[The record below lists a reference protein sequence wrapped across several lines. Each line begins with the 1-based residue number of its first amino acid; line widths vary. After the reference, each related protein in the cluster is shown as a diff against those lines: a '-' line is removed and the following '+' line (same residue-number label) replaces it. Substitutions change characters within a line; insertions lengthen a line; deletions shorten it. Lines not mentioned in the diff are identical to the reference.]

1 MDNSTVMWSE
11 TLRPSVLND
20 IIGHD
25 ETKNILSSY
34 LLNPPYRKTIYLTG
48 PPGIGKTTLAL
59 SAASTHSFEPIEINA
74 SRSIRSFDD
83 VERLKDTC
91 RSSVSIHSFLRNEPT
106 KMKCVILD
114 ELDGSDPHAQRRVIE
129 WIKDPQRRVPILCTG
144 NEVPLLF
151 KKNPEIVEIIRCH
164 PPRPAELQ
172 ALFPQ
177 DNIQTLV
184 KECNYDVR
192 RIHHRLQYGVSDV
205 FPKYLLPPT
214 GLPCEEM
221 FIRHQAVFAVPDP
234 LQIAFER
241 RDDKLGN
248 VRSSKTTG

>member
-1 MDNSTVMWSE
+1 MWSE
-11 TLRPSVLND
+11 TLRPSTLTDVV
-20 IIGHD
+20 GHE
-25 ETKNILSSY
+25 ETKKVLSAY
-34 LLNPPYRKTIYLTG
+34 LSNPPYSRTIYLTG

-59 SAASTHSFEPIEINA
+59 SAARTHRFEPIEINA
-74 SRSIRSFDD
+74 SRSIRSFED
-83 VERLKDTC
+83 VEKLKDTC

-151 KKNPEIVEIIRCH
+151 KKNADIVEIIRCH

-172 ALFPQ
+172 VLFPH
-177 DNIQTLV
+177 DNIHKLV

-192 RIHHRLQYGVSDV
+192 RIHHRLQYGVSDT
-205 FPKYLLPPT
+205 FPKYVLPPT
-214 GLPCEEM
+214 GLPCEDL

-234 LQIAFER
+234 LQYAFER
-241 RDDKLGN
+241 HGDTLDN
-248 VRSSKTTG
+248 ARSLKTTD

>member
-1 MDNSTVMWSE
+1 MWSE
-11 TLRPSVLND
+11 TLRPQTLSDVV
-20 IIGHD
+20 GHE
-25 ETKNILSSY
+25 ETKTILTSYLSS
-34 LLNPPYRKTIYLTG
+34 PPYRKTVYLTG

-59 SAASTHSFEPIEINA
+59 SAAHTHGFEPIEINA
-74 SRSIRSFDD
+74 SRSIRSFED

-129 WIKDPQRRVPILCTG
+129 WIKDAHRKVPILCTG

-151 KKNPEIVEIIRCH
+151 KKNAEIVDIIRCH
-164 PPRPAELQ
+164 PPRPVELQ
-172 ALFPQ
+172 ALFPHE
-177 DNIQTLV
+177 NIHKLV

-192 RIHHRLQYGVSDV
+192 RIHHRLQYGVSDT
-205 FPKYLLPPT
+205 FPKYVLPPT
-214 GLPCEEM
+214 GLPCEDL

-234 LQIAFER
+234 LRIAFER
-241 RDDKLGN
+241 RDGKLDN

>member
-1 MDNSTVMWSE
+1 MWSE
-11 TLRPSVLND
+11 TLRPRTLSDVV
-20 IIGHD
+20 GHE
-25 ETKNILSSY
+25 ETKTILTSYLSS
-34 LLNPPYRKTIYLTG
+34 PPYCKTIYLTG

-59 SAASTHSFEPIEINA
+59 SAARTHRFEPIEINA

-129 WIKDPQRRVPILCTG
+129 WIKDPQRKVPILCTG

-151 KKNPEIVEIIRCH
+151 KKNADIVEIIRCH

-172 ALFPQ
+172 ALFPHS
-177 DNIQTLV
+177 NIQVLV

-192 RIHHRLQYGVSDV
+192 RIHHRLQYGVSDT
-205 FPKYLLPPT
+205 FPKYVLPPT
-214 GLPCEEM
+214 GLPCEDL

-234 LQIAFER
+234 LQSVFER
-241 RDDKLGN
+241 HGGRPGN
-248 VRSSKTTG
+248 VHSLKTTD